1 MNSEQADL
9 ILMEC
14 EDHMTK
20 TLEVLKKE
28 FATVRT
34 GRANPAI
41 LDRISINYYG
51 ADTPLK
57 QVAAISVPEANQLYI
72 KPFDRSVLKTIEH
85 AIQASDIGINPQN
98 DGVGLRMILPPLTEQ
113 RRRELVKEV
122 EKLGEHAKVGVR
134 NVRRDG
140 NEHIKR
146 LELPEDDEKGYLQDI
161 QDLTDKFVKKVDDEV
176 KFKSEDLLKI

>member
-1 MNSEQADL
+1 MNHEQADL
-9 ILMEC
+9 ILMEA

-20 TLEVLKKE
+20 TVEVMKKE
-28 FATVRT
+28 FAAIRT

-41 LDRISINYYG
+41 LDRIHIEYYG
-51 ADTPLK
+51 AETPIK

-72 KPFDRSVLKTIEH
+72 KPFDRSALKAIEH

-98 DGVGLRMILPPLTEQ
+98 DGVGLRMILPALTEQ
-113 RRRELVKEV
+113 RRRDLVKEV
-122 EKLGEHAKVGVR
+122 EKLGETAKVGIR

-146 LELPEDDEKGYLQDI
+146 LSLPEDDEKGYLADVQE
-161 QDLTDKFVKKVDDEV
+161 LTDNFVKKVDEEV
-176 KFKSEDLLKI
+176 KIKSDDLLKI

>member
-1 MNSEQADL
+1 MNHEQADL

-14 EDHMTK
+14 EDHMSK
-20 TLEVLKKE
+20 TVDVMKKD
-28 FATVRT
+28 FASIRT

-41 LDRISINYYG
+41 LDRIPIEYYG
-51 ADTPLK
+51 AETPLK
-57 QVAAISVPEANQLYI
+57 QVASVSVPEATQLYI
-72 KPFDRSVLKTIEH
+72 KPFDRSVLKAIEH

-113 RRRELVKEV
+113 RRRDLVKEV
-122 EKLGEHAKVGVR
+122 EKLGEHAKVGIR

-146 LELPEDDEKGYLQDI
+146 LGLPEDDEKGYLQDV
-161 QDLTDKFVKKVDDEV
+161 QDLTDTFVKKVDEEI
-176 KFKSEDLLKI
+176 KLKSEDLLKI

>member
-1 MNSEQADL
+1 MNHEQADL

-20 TLEVLKKE
+20 TIEVMKKD
-28 FATVRT
+28 FAAIRT

-41 LDRISINYYG
+41 LDRIHIEYYG

-72 KPFDRSVLKTIEH
+72 KPFDRSVLKAIEH

-98 DGVGLRMILPPLTEQ
+98 DGVGLRMVLPPLTEQ

-122 EKLGEHAKVGVR
+122 EKTGESAKVGVR

-146 LELPEDDEKGYLQDI
+146 LSLPEDDEKGYLADI
-161 QDLTDKFVKKVDDEV
+161 QELTDNFVKKVDEEV
-176 KFKSEDLLKI
+176 KVKSEDLLKI

>member
-1 MNSEQADL
+1 MNHEQADL

-14 EDHMTK
+14 EDHMSK
-20 TLEVLKKE
+20 TVDVMKKD
-28 FATVRT
+28 FASIRT

-41 LDRISINYYG
+41 LDRITIEYYG
-51 ADTPLK
+51 AETPLK
-57 QVAAISVPEANQLYI
+57 QVASVSVPEATQLYI
-72 KPFDRSVLKTIEH
+72 KPFDRSVLKAIEH

-113 RRRELVKEV
+113 RRRDLVKEV
-122 EKLGEHAKVGVR
+122 EKLGEHAKVGIR

-146 LELPEDDEKGYLQDI
+146 LGLPEDDEKGYLQDV
-161 QDLTDKFVKKVDDEV
+161 QDLTDTFVKKVDEEI
-176 KFKSEDLLKI
+176 KLKSEDLLKI

>member
-1 MNSEQADL
+1 MNHEQADL

-20 TLEVLKKE
+20 TIEVMKKE
-28 FATVRT
+28 FAAIRT

-41 LDRISINYYG
+41 LDRIHIEYYG
-51 ADTPLK
+51 AETPLK

-72 KPFDRSVLKTIEH
+72 KPFDRSTLKAIEH

-98 DGVGLRMILPPLTEQ
+98 DGVGLRMILPALTEQ
-113 RRRELVKEV
+113 RRRDLVKEV
-122 EKLGEHAKVGVR
+122 EKLGETAKVGVR

-146 LELPEDDEKGYLQDI
+146 LSLPEDDEKGYLADVQE
-161 QDLTDKFVKKVDDEV
+161 LTDNFVKKVDDEIKV
-176 KFKSEDLLKI
+176 KSEDLLKI

>member
-1 MNSEQADL
+1 MNHEQADL

-20 TLEVLKKE
+20 TIEVMKKE
-28 FATVRT
+28 FAAIRT

-41 LDRISINYYG
+41 LDRIHIEYYG
-51 ADTPLK
+51 AETPLK

-72 KPFDRSVLKTIEH
+72 KPFDRSTLKAIEH

-98 DGVGLRMILPPLTEQ
+98 DGVGLRMILPALTEQ
-113 RRRELVKEV
+113 RRRDLVKEV
-122 EKLGEHAKVGVR
+122 EKLGESAKVGVR

-146 LELPEDDEKGYLQDI
+146 LSLPEDDEKGYLADVQE
-161 QDLTDKFVKKVDDEV
+161 LTDNFVKKVDDEIKV
-176 KFKSEDLLKI
+176 KSEDLLKI

>member
-1 MNSEQADL
+1 MNHEQADL

-20 TLEVLKKE
+20 TIEVMKRD
-28 FATVRT
+28 FAAIRT

-41 LDRISINYYG
+41 LDRIQIEYYG
-51 ADTPLK
+51 AETPLK

-72 KPFDRSVLKTIEH
+72 KPFDRSVLKAIEH

-98 DGVGLRMILPPLTEQ
+98 DGVGLRMVLPPLTEQ

-122 EKLGEHAKVGVR
+122 KKMGESAKVGVR

-146 LELPEDDEKGYLQDI
+146 LSLPEDDEKGYLADI
-161 QDLTDKFVKKVDDEV
+161 QELTDNFVKRIDEEIKV
-176 KFKSEDLLKI
+176 KSEDLLKI

>member
-1 MNSEQADL
+1 MNHEQADL

-20 TLEVLKKE
+20 TIEVMKKE
-28 FATVRT
+28 FAAIRT

-41 LDRISINYYG
+41 LDRIHIEYYG
-51 ADTPLK
+51 AETPIK
-57 QVAAISVPEANQLYI
+57 QVAAISVPEANQLYV
-72 KPFDRSVLKTIEH
+72 KPFDRSVLKAIEH

-98 DGVGLRMILPPLTEQ
+98 DGVGLRMILPALTEQ
-113 RRRELVKEV
+113 RRRDLVKEV
-122 EKLGEHAKVGVR
+122 EKLGEAAKVGIR

-146 LELPEDDEKGYLQDI
+146 LVLPEDDEKGYLADVQE
-161 QDLTDKFVKKVDDEV
+161 LTDNFVKKVDEEV
-176 KFKSEDLLKI
+176 KIKSEDLLKI

>member
-1 MNSEQADL
+1 MNHEQADL

-20 TLEVLKKE
+20 TIDVMKRD
-28 FATVRT
+28 FAAIRT

-41 LDRISINYYG
+41 LDRIHIEYYG

-57 QVAAISVPEANQLYI
+57 QVAAVSVPEANQLYI
-72 KPFDRSVLKTIEH
+72 KPFDRSVLKAIEH

-98 DGVGLRMILPPLTEQ
+98 DGVGLRMMLPPLTEQ

-122 EKLGEHAKVGVR
+122 EKMGESAKVGVR

-146 LELPEDDEKGYLQDI
+146 LLLPEDDEKGYLADI
-161 QDLTDKFVKKVDDEV
+161 QELTDNFVKKVDEEV
-176 KFKSEDLLKI
+176 KVKSEDLLKI

>member
-1 MNSEQADL
+1 MNHEQADL

-20 TLEVLKKE
+20 TIDVMKKE
-28 FATVRT
+28 FAAIRT

-41 LDRISINYYG
+41 LDRIFIDYYG
-51 ADTPLK
+51 AETPIK
-57 QVAAISVPEANQLYI
+57 QVASVSVPQGNQLYI
-72 KPFDRSVLKTIEH
+72 KPFDRSVLKAIEH

-113 RRRELVKEV
+113 RRRDLVKEV
-122 EKLGEHAKVGVR
+122 EKLGESAKVGVR

-146 LELPEDDEKGYLQDI
+146 LSLPEDDEKGYLQDV
-161 QDLTDKFVKKVDDEV
+161 QDLTDSFVKKVDEEV
-176 KFKSEDLLKI
+176 KVKSDDLLKI